1 MKLLAKT
8 WHKLLPITLGI
19 GISRHFL
26 YSEIQIRSMKW
37 VCAGLRD
44 LEKTKTGMTTQGPA
58 TLHFFSPKTTTYL
71 LSPQAESNR
80 TLFQVGC

>member
-1 MKLLAKT
+1 MKLLAET

-58 TLHFFSPKTTTYL
+58 TLHFFP
-71 LSPQAESNR
+71 PQDDYVPFIATSR
-80 TLFQVGC
+80 VK

>member
-1 MKLLAKT
+1 MKLLAET

-58 TLHFFSPKTTTYL
+58 TLHFFPPRRL
-71 LSPQAESNR
+71 R
-80 TLFQVGC
+80 TFYRHKQSQIELYSK